1 MERREEVR
9 EGGGSGRIKRWV
21 KAGGKIEGRRKKE
34 GGKRRYGARREWRK
48 EDCMRQE
55 RKRRVV

>member
-21 KAGGKIEGRRKKE
+21 KAGGKIEGRRK
-34 GGKRRYGARREWRK
+34 RREGRGG
-48 EDCMRQE
+48 MGQGGNGG
-55 RKRRVV
+55 RRIV